1 MNAMFRSTRTRRF
14 SSWLALA
21 VFALN
26 AFWPL
31 LANARPADVSWQM
44 ELCSSQGMKTIP
56 GGPTSSPADGG
67 AMLLTPH
74 CPLCFFGADRVFA
87 PMAAPLQ
94 FVSTAAPA
102 SRPQYA
108 VQSAESH
115 GDIFSPAHPR
125 APPVLS

>member
-87 PMAAPLQ
+87 PASAPLHL
-94 FVSTAAPA
+94 VSAAAPA
-102 SRPQYA
+102 SRPQHA
-108 VQSAESH
+108 IRSAESR
-115 GDIFSPAHPR
+115 GDVFSPAHPR